1 MLPNFKKLLS
11 LRANLRFM
19 GKYERMLHS
28 HPFLFFEWILP
39 ETGKNISLNRRHELT
54 ECFSML
60 VIDENAGKPSVRASR
75 TRGTPSTIDANATQS
90 GKFRVGPSPTQQ
102 NPVTSKWNGTLW
114 RHQWAHR
121 ERWRHAFA
129 SPKSAQFWRPCRRNF
144 GRSGRRICF
153 GFVSFHFFSFPSFRD
168 HFRSRPGRPDREQSV
183 DVMLV
188 QCRHQYH
195 RFVFF

>member
-153 GFVSFHFFSFPSFRD
+153 GFVSFHFFFPSFRD